1 MSVPQTAAIL
11 VGLVALGGC
20 GRGNAVS
27 PPAVVLE
34 GDLEPLQSA
43 LTYHT
48 PEYPVRLR
56 QVLMKK
62 APDHSVLQFLVM
74 PSFAP
79 ETLLSLH
86 RVGQGYEV
94 VVISP
99 KEQIWYSK
107 VSVGEIECI
116 EARKSFPSATAEQMC
131 VVWKK
136 MLLRTRYTE
145 AGPTTLD
152 GVAYAFLLSEQ
163 GLGDWGGRSSNPRP
177 GTRPDVLAQI
187 GEDVIAYVRADTASE
202 QALLTKVGSAL
213 AQLEASLAR

>member
-1 MSVPQTAAIL
+1 MIS
-11 VGLVALGGC
+11 
-20 GRGNAVS
+20 
-27 PPAVVLE
+27 PAVVLE

-43 LTYHT
+43 LTDHT
-48 PEYPVRLR
+48 PEYHVRLR

-99 KEQIWYSK
+99 KEQIWGTLK

-116 EARKSFPSATAEQMC
+116 EARKSLPAATAERMC

-136 MLLRTRYTE
+136 MLLRTRDPE
-145 AGPTTLD
+145 AGPTMLD
-152 GVAYAFLLSEQ
+152 GVGYTFLRYEQ
-163 GLGDWGGRSSNPRP
+163 GLGDWGGEARAIHSPARAPMSWRRS
-177 GTRPDVLAQI
+177 GKT
-187 GEDVIAYVRADTASE
+187 
-202 QALLTKVGSAL
+202 
-213 AQLEASLAR
+213 

>member
-1 MSVPQTAAIL
+1 MAAIL
-11 VGLVALGGC
+11 CGLIALGGC
-20 GRGNAVS
+20 GRGNGVS
-27 PPAVVLE
+27 PPAVAIE

-48 PEYPVRLR
+48 PEYYVRLR

-62 APDHSVLQFLVM
+62 APDDSVLQFLIL

-86 RVGQGYEV
+86 RVGQGYEA

-107 VSVGEIECI
+107 ASVDDIECI
-116 EARKSFPSATAEQMC
+116 EARKSFPLPAAERMC
-131 VVWKK
+131 VVWKQL
-136 MLLRTRYTE
+136 LLRTRYTE

-202 QALLTKVGSAL
+202 QALLTKVGSSL

>member
-20 GRGNAVS
+20 GRGNAVIS
-27 PPAVVLE
+27 PAVVLE

-48 PEYPVRLR
+48 PEYHVRLR

-62 APDHSVLQFLVM
+62 APDDSVLQFLVM

-116 EARKSFPSATAEQMC
+116 EARKSLPSATAEQMC

-145 AGPTTLD
+145 AAPTTLD

-187 GEDVIAYVRADTASE
+187 GEDVIAYVRADAASE

-213 AQLEASLAR
+213 AQLEASLAK